1 MAEGGPGTQTVLCR
15 YFINNVCNKG
25 DQCRF
30 SHDPAVAQPSM
41 FCRYYLKGTCAYGDK
56 CRYEHSVPE
65 YVGKIYAPQSNA
77 APAPAPASNR
87 PDGLNANYNVKVP
100 GEPPVP
106 SSQPNALSTSVPVGG
121 NNIPHRLPPI
131 NQNTI
136 IHQPVSN
143 GISSA
148 REMIKL
154 VAVSITQFVA
164 MILDAHR
171 LPHNLPTFNNRKN
184 MSIEDARSSAKNLQA
199 VVINFGSTIYRCMNC
214 ATPDVLL
221 ELGNLL
227 INFWADAKE
236 PCPNLSFTSDD
247 LAQVVTSPD
256 GRHFLQ
262 ITLAQLENLMA
273 TLKSLLN

>member
-1 MAEGGPGTQTVLCR
+1 
-15 YFINNVCNKG
+15 
-25 DQCRF
+25 
-30 SHDPAVAQPSM
+30 M

-106 SSQPNALSTSVPVGG
+106 SSQPNALSTRHTQYPCWGGNLDLGSRSFTVGFKCRYPLEFYSDNQVVSVPVGG

>member
-56 CRYEHSVPE
+56 CRHTQYPCWGGNLDLGSRSFT
-65 YVGKIYAPQSNA
+65 VGFKCRYPLEFYSDNQ
-77 APAPAPASNR
+77 
-87 PDGLNANYNVKVP
+87 VV
-100 GEPPVP
+100 
-106 SSQPNALSTSVPVGG
+106 SVPVGG